1 MIVEG
6 HVAGRT
12 LDIGGVQRGNDGF
25 LVGGAGVLDGLR
37 HDLHRVIAQR
47 VEQGRGR
54 AGLGREA
61 LDEGL
66 RHVAGGVEGEGA
78 GVVAVCQ
85 QADVVAHLA
94 VHAGEA
100 VRSDERRLIQARV
113 EHLRE
118 HDGQLLRVL
127 GGVDHVRLGI
137 GDLADL
143 RGVVRLAG
151 DADLHSDDLQA
162 DLSRLGGEGLVQAEG
177 VVVGVV
183 IEDGDG
189 LGAQVVLAELGRDAR
204 LIRIEEA
211 GTEHVV
217 ARIGDLIRG
226 GGGGD
231 GRNAGLGSLVED
243 RDGRRGGHGAHER
256 DDVLAHELVEHAH
269 GVGRIAL
276 IVTPDE
282 LNLLAEHAAVRVD
295 LVHGVVDARLNGQAV
310 HGDSAGQRRQAADL
324 HGVLS
329 HSAAGRHEHDERERS
344 HKKLLHGKSPCRSPE
359 GAGFSFSTGKKCL
372 PEADMA
378 YYTANFSEKQGIYNH
393 FASTCA

>member
-6 HVAGRT
+6 HVAGRA
-12 LDIGGVQRGNDGF
+12 LDVGGIQRGDDGF
-25 LVGGAGVLDGLR
+25 LLGGAGVLDGLR

-47 VEQGRGR
+47 VEKGRI
-54 AGLGREA
+54 AAVLGLEA
-61 LDEGL
+61 LDKGL
-66 RHVAGGVEGEGA
+66 RYVAGGAKGEGA
-78 GVVAVCQ
+78 GVVAVRQ
-85 QADVVAHLA
+85 QAHVLANLA

-100 VRSDERRLIQARV
+100 VRANQRRLIEARV
-113 EHLRE
+113 KHLRQ

-143 RGVVRLAG
+143 RGVVRLTG
-151 DADLHSDDLQA
+151 DAHLNGDDLQA

-183 IEDGDG
+183 IEDSDG
-189 LGAQVVLAELGRDAR
+189 FGAQVVLAELGRDAR

-211 GTEHVV
+211 GAEHVV
-217 ARIGDLIRG
+217 ARVGDLIRG
-226 GGGGD
+226 RGGGD

-243 RDGRRGGHGAHER
+243 RDGRRGGHGANER
-256 DDVLAHELVEHAH
+256 VDALAHELIVHAH

-276 IVTPDE
+276 VVTPDE
-282 LNLLAEHAAVRVD
+282 LDLLAEHAAVRVD
-295 LVHGVVDARLNGQAV
+295 LVHGVVNARLYGQTV

-344 HKKLLHGKSPCRSPE
+344 HKNLLHGKSPCQSPE
-359 GAGFSFSTGKKCL
+359 RAGICFSAGKACL
-372 PEADMA
+372 PDADMA
-378 YYTANFSEKQGIYNH
+378 YYTANFPEKQGICGH
-393 FASTCA
+393 FASTRA